1 VIHNVTRKNYS
12 MPPSHGPAVID
23 IILHSDELTA
33 EWLVELAAMRNRIR
47 ELRDTLA
54 DRIAAAG
61 IKRDFSFIRRQTG
74 MFSFMGLSVAQ
85 VMRLRD
91 EFAIY
96 TVNSARVNVASF
108 NRSNMDYFIGA
119 LAAVLDE

>member
-1 VIHNVTRKNYS
+1 
-12 MPPSHGPAVID
+12 
-23 IILHSDELTA
+23 
-33 EWLVELAAMRNRIR
+33 
-47 ELRDTLA
+47 
-54 DRIAAAG
+54 
-61 IKRDFSFIRRQTG
+61 
-74 MFSFMGLSVAQ
+74 MFSFLGLTVEQ

-108 NRSNMDYFIGA
+108 NESNMDYFIGA